1 MLRILLDTNIYISA
15 ILFKGK
21 PRQILQELI
30 DEKVTG
36 YISNEILKELEDT
49 LSKPKFKITN
59 DFIHIVLSEIR
70 EVTKLVS
77 ITPLTNYL
85 DLRDR
90 DDYHILEAAYSAKVD
105 YLITGDKDLLSLENI
120 QEFKIVSVDEY
131 LRI

>member
-15 ILFKGK
+15 ILFNGK
-21 PRQILQELI
+21 PRQILQELV
-30 DEKVTG
+30 DEKITG

-49 LSKPKFKITN
+49 LSKPKFRLTN
-59 DFIHIVLSEIR
+59 DFTQIVLSEIR
-70 EVTKLVS
+70 EVTKIVS
-77 ITPLTNYL
+77 IIPLTNYL

-105 YLITGDKDLLSLENI
+105 FLITGDKDLLSLEKI
-120 QEFKIVSVDEY
+120 QDFKIVSPDEY